1 MVIGV
6 TTVTSTAAS
15 LAGPL
20 PLPALPPTVQ
30 EAASWEPVLPGLI
43 VLLPLLGFVING
55 FLALRAA
62 ALSSAAVRGG
72 NDWSPFAGGTT
83 PATHRLPTIVGPG
96 VMLLAFALA
105 LLNFIGMPDDLH
117 EPVVRS
123 YWSWIATGDLRIE
136 AALQLDQLS
145 AVMMLVVTGVGFL
158 IHVFSVGYMKDDIGY
173 PRYFSYLNLFVFFML
188 VLVMGSGY
196 ATMFVGWEGVG
207 LCSYLLIGYWFSDR
221 EKSDAGKKAF
231 IVNRIGDVGFLL
243 AMFLIYQA
251 FGTFD
256 FGPVF
261 AGAEGQ
267 LAAGGTT
274 VTAITLLLM
283 LGAAGKSAQVPLHV
297 WLPDAMAGP
306 TPVSA
311 LIHAATMV
319 TAGVYMVARSSV
331 LYALAPV
338 SQAVVAG
345 VGVLTALIAATI
357 AMQQYDIKKVLAYS
371 TVSQLGFMFL
381 AAGIGAFTAAIFHL
395 VTHAFFKALLF
406 LGAGAVI
413 HSMHHAVHHA
423 GEHLDEQ
430 DMRNMGGLRKYM
442 PLTCAL
448 MWIATLAIAGI
459 WPFAGFFSKDEIIW
473 YTAAWAGAGS
483 NPFGGLY
490 AVYWGVALLTALMTA
505 FYMTRLMVMTFH
517 GSNRTGAAGAAHLRE
532 APPVMTLP
540 LIALAALSIFGGWI
554 NVPEGLRESFAGL
567 FGVLPMSEW
576 LHHWLEP
583 VTHAAAEIQVA
594 GFGEAAHSAPL
605 GGGEVLWALASTL
618 AAALTVAVGARL
630 LGSREYVA
638 AAADS
643 GPRAGLARVLHDK
656 WYFDEAYEAV
666 IVQPLL
672 RLSRWCW
679 RFIDTVIIDGFVNA
693 TAQFTRLAGW
703 VMSLFQT
710 GQVNMYAFVLT
721 VGVLLILGTT
731 VFLR

>member
-1 MVIGV
+1 MTGV
-6 TTVTSTAAS
+6 TTVESAVTA
-15 LAGPL
+15 LAGTPPL
-20 PLPALPPTVQ
+20 TAPPLAVQ

-43 VLLPLLGFVING
+43 VLLPLLGFAING

-62 ALSSAAVRGG
+62 AVSSAAVRSGSEW
-72 NDWSPFAGGTT
+72 DPFAGAAT
-83 PATHRLPTIVGPG
+83 PATHRLPTLVGPG
-96 VMLLAFALA
+96 VMLIAFVLA
-105 LLNFIGMPDDLH
+105 LLNFIGMPDDLQ

-158 IHVFSVGYMKDDIGY
+158 IHVFSVGYMKNDVGY

-256 FGPVF
+256 FGEVF
-261 AGAEGQ
+261 AGAEGG
-267 LAAGGTT
+267 LATGGAT

-338 SQAVVAG
+338 SQAIVAG

-357 AMQQYDIKKVLAYS
+357 AIQQYDIKKVLAYS

-413 HSMHHAVHHA
+413 HSMHHAAHHA
-423 GEHLDEQ
+423 ERHLDEQ

-473 YTAAWAGAGS
+473 YTAAWAGAES
-483 NPFGGLY
+483 NPFGALY
-490 AVYWGVALLTALMTA
+490 AVYWGVALITALMTA
-505 FYMTRLMVMTFH
+505 FYMTRLMIMTFH
-517 GSNRTGAAGAAHLRE
+517 GANRTGAAGAAHLHE

-540 LIALAALSIFGGWI
+540 LIALAALSVFGGWI
-554 NVPEGLRESFAGL
+554 NVPEALQASFAGL
-567 FGVLPMSEW
+567 FGALPMSEW

-594 GFGEAAHSAPL
+594 GFGEAAYSAPL
-605 GGGEVLWALASTL
+605 GGGEVTWALVSTV
-618 AAALTVAVGARL
+618 AAALTVAVSARL
-630 LGSREYVA
+630 LGTRKYVA

-643 GPRAGLARVLHDK
+643 GPRAGLGRVLHDK
-656 WYFDEAYEAV
+656 WYFDEAYDAV
-666 IVQPLL
+666 IVRPLL

-679 RFIDTVIIDGFVNA
+679 RFIDDVIIDGFVNT
-693 TAQFTRLAGW
+693 TAQFARLAGW
-703 VMSLFQT
+703 IMSLFQT

-721 VGVLLILGTT
+721 VGVLLVLGTT